1 MLVHLMSTV
10 FFYDFPLGFLQGK
23 LIHAVTSI
31 TLAAYFILR
40 TVLVLQVHRDADEI
54 RDYHTSDAMTL
65 NIGRKNEKTARATK
79 AQHPASSRVGQIEKS
94 PQLTATNKEDTP
106 TDRITVRT
114 EEKIENNTA
123 VKIPEGKPKK
133 DITVQVSSNQ
143 TNRMSHFF
151 KANSEFP

>member
-10 FFYDFPLGFLQGK
+10 FFYDFLLGFLQGK

-31 TLAAYFILR
+31 ILAAYFILR